1 MTDNKKKPPNDF
13 LKYTGMATQ
22 MAIIIL
28 AGVFGGRWLDAHF
41 LMNAPIFTLVGS
53 LLGVLIAL
61 YFLIKDFMR

>member
-1 MTDNKKKPPNDF
+1 
-13 LKYTGMATQ
+13 MATQ

-41 LMNAPIFTLVGS
+41 LMNTPIFTLVGS